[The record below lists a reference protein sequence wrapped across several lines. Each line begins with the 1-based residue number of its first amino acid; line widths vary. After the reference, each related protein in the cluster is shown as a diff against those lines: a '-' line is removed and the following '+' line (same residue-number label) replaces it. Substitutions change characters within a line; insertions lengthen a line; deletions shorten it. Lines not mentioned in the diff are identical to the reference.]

1 MTDHI
6 DEAISKAE
14 KLLEDYKKGKFS
26 FSGNL
31 CIELAEAV
39 ISLNRRLSAQS
50 DILILKNRETRK
62 YETRYRLRPV
72 SEVPKGV
79 GSELVLLTQ
88 DMMSYTVTGWFE
100 TPEAWESFLKRVYP
114 ENGIAYWFP
123 ISALTGGGVD
133 EALYHNRKTA

>member
-1 MTDHI
+1 MI
-6 DEAISKAE
+6 DSIGEAISKAE
-14 KLLEDYKKGKFS
+14 KQLEDNKKGNFS

-39 ISLNRRLSAQS
+39 ISLSRRLSAQS
-50 DILILKNRETRK
+50 DILIFKNREIGK
-62 YETRYRLRPV
+62 YETRYRLRLV

-79 GSELVLLTQ
+79 GSELVLLTK

-114 ENGIAYWFP
+114 ENWIAYWFP

-133 EALYHNRKTA
+133 A